1 MLEFL
6 ILASLLLI
14 NALFAMSEISIV
26 SSRRV
31 RLEQLAAKGDKGAKA
46 ALHLSDNPTRF
57 LSTVQAGITVTAILA
72 GAFGEKALV
81 GDVEE
86 QLREI
91 PWIAPAA
98 GVVSLI
104 AVMSVITFLSLLV
117 GELVPKRIGMAFPE
131 TIARSTAGLM
141 IVISRLASPL
151 VTFLTFSTNV
161 VLAVLRIKTPATEQV
176 SEDDVRALIRQG
188 KREGVFH
195 ETEQRLLDRVL
206 RLDDLKARALM
217 VPRHEVVWLDVA
229 SDAEMIRLTVAT
241 SPFSHFPVCDGELD
255 TVLGFVHV
263 KDLVK
268 HGLVSGGAISLR
280 ELCRPMLYVPE
291 NTAALKLLDVFRAK
305 RAHLAMVVDEY
316 GGIQGL
322 VTLNDIVDVVLG
334 SLPSH
339 GMGGEDSEAMVTV
352 RADGSV
358 LVDGSLPI
366 DELARV
372 TGNDPHDF
380 ASDRGV
386 VTVAGLVLTLLGHVP
401 KTGEKVTHRNVELEV
416 MDMDRAR
423 VDKVLAKRIDTTAPA
438 LGI

>member
-322 VTLNDIVDVVLG
+322 VTLNERVDVVLG